1 MKKNIKYAG
10 IAAATLLMV
19 APIAAPVFSA
29 SNTQTIQAATIT
41 PGQQEAVDRVMYLL
55 PSPSSFV
62 SADEFKTTMSGL
74 GEADYNKS
82 GLTLKQ
88 FLALT
93 PISRALAG
101 VVADVDANTIT
112 NGNITFKVQ
121 ALTSQ
126 GTAYSYAD
134 YKTRVDEAT
143 SQGGSIILQATAYD
157 SDGTQVAKN
166 NIENVNKNITVQAPT
181 ALNVSYTDP
190 MNVTVNTSVAEPK
203 YTTSVDATIV
213 DQNKKSI
220 DIASV
225 RPSNNIYTVSSSAL
239 ADDGSTDIYK
249 GKTFDQ
255 DGQTYYQKITLGIA
269 DKTASIKDI
278 SKGFENG
285 TPGYG
290 INFNGKQ
297 AIAANYNLGTN
308 TLSYVR
314 AIQVGKTT
322 TPTPDPGN
330 GDWTSAATKGV
341 VTVKTSIGH
350 LYNDDNKLTTRS
362 LGPATDWQTD
372 QVRTNT
378 KTGAKQYR
386 VSTHEWVNEA
396 DVNFNDGTVTGDGLG
411 NVQDL
416 GGMKTLSLDGPAGFV
431 YTLFKTDGTNAT
443 RGLAGL
449 SSWATDKKASD
460 AAGNTYYRVSTD
472 EWVRMG
478 SGVTVK

>member
-10 IAAATLLMV
+10 ITAAALLMV
-19 APIAAPVFSA
+19 APIAAPVLNA
-29 SNTQTIQAATIT
+29 SNVQTVQAASGNLQQ
-41 PGQQEAVDRVMYLL
+41 GQQEATDRVMALM
-55 PSPSSFV
+55 SDKDFA
-62 SADEFKTTMSGL
+62 SADAFKTSLTGMT
-74 GEADYNKS
+74 EAGYNA
-82 GLTLKQ
+82 KQ
-88 FLALT
+88 GIDTFEKT
-93 PISRALAG
+93 SPIKDSEIGVIISIDRKTVNNAG
-101 VVADVDANTIT
+101 V
-112 NGNITFKVQ
+112 TFSVQ
-121 ALTSQ
+121 ALSAT
-126 GTAYSYAD
+126 GTPYSYAD
-134 YKTRVDEAT
+134 YLTRVNEAT
-143 SQGGSIILQATAYD
+143 SQPGNVILQINAYD
-157 SDGTQVAKN
+157 SEGTQVATKN
-166 NIENVNKNITVQAPT
+166 VTFSNKNVIEQAPT
-181 ALNVSYTDP
+181 ALNVTYTDP
-190 MNVTVNTSVAEPK
+190 LNVAVNSSTSAPK
-203 YTTSVDATIV
+203 YTTSVDSTV
-213 DQNKKSI
+213 LDQNKKN
-220 DIASV
+220 IAVSTV
-225 RPSNNIYTVSSSAL
+225 KPSGNIYTSSASAL
-239 ADDGSTDIYK
+239 LDDGKTDILK
-249 GKTFDQ
+249 SQTFDQ
-255 DGQTYYQKITLGIA
+255 DGQTYYQKVTLLLNR
-269 DKTASIKDI
+269 KTADVSSI

-285 TPGYG
+285 TAGYA
-290 INFNGKQ
+290 ITFNGKQ
-297 AIAANYNLGTN
+297 AIAANYDQGANSI
-308 TLSYVR
+308 SYVR